1 MKVKQISLQVLFTH
15 YSPFFILNIVAL
27 SGLVYLVSAIA
38 SPFFGFLIDKT
49 GKNVSWVLVS
59 LAVSLLAHG
68 ILAFTHLNPYL
79 AIIMLG
85 VAYSILASALWSLP
99 ALLVPDL
106 QLGTAFG
113 IMQVTC

>member
-1 MKVKQISLQVLFTH
+1 M
-15 YSPFFILNIVAL
+15 
-27 SGLVYLVSAIA
+27 VSAIA

-59 LAVSLLAHG
+59 LAVSLIAHG
-68 ILAFTHLNPYL
+68 LLAFTHLNPYL

-106 QLGTAFG
+106 LLGTAFG
-113 IMQVTC
+113 IMQVTLILMYF